1 MEPSDLRQNLQS
13 AFCTTRWT
21 TWRGDDEYVR
31 IRTSCWIL
39 EQKGKNFYC
48 DCPIG
53 SKGHMCKHF
62 PGICYKLGLLEV
74 TADVRSKPLGQKRKR
89 GRPQM
94 AKAGH
99 CLVRSPEKSS
109 NVPVA
114 HYHPPSPEL
123 ALPRWRFWILTIF
136 LSSLPMKRLSDR
148 LRPRELSRTT

>member
-1 MEPSDLRQNLQS
+1 MSESELPAGYWSK
-13 AFCTTRWT
+13 
-21 TWRGDDEYVR
+21 RGK
-31 IRTSCWIL
+31 TSIVTVPL
-39 EQKGKNFYC
+39 V
-48 DCPIG
+48 P
-53 SKGHMCKHF
+53 GHMCKHF